1 MPMTQQNPKGQS
13 PRAMIYTVDLGD
25 GRVMDIEGPEGA
37 TPEQLQAVVAQG
49 QSAPPDPS
57 GGQQGKQP
65 IDPTGSMDIGFA
77 NPSAA
82 EANSRP
88 EGSDE
93 YVAAVNQGFADGSI
107 RTPEDLKR
115 VAGGFG
121 FYFPDEAKVQ
131 QVFDALKGGAKFG
144 GANPAEFQTNI
155 SDARDLGGDG
165 GAVETATA
173 FARGVPATLGLDD
186 ELGAIYDSVTKGG
199 DFSANLAR
207 NRAIRDF
214 DENNHFWARLGGEL
228 LGGSA
233 LPTNVQNVARNAGR
247 MAIREGLGREAAEQA
262 ARYAAAR
269 QLGVEGAGYGFV
281 HGFGANDGNLGDRA
295 VGGVGGAAVGGAGGL
310 VLGGAGATIGNRNAA
325 RATASLTE
333 GQEVAQAA
341 ERIGM
346 DVLPADVGGPTT
358 RRLTGA
364 AAQAPL
370 SASPVINAAQRVI
383 EQGKG
388 VRDAA
393 AASVGTAADP
403 EAAGEAAARGAR
415 TFIKASANRIGR
427 IYDTAARMAGDA
439 RIPLT
444 NAKHTLD
451 EQIAR
456 MSEVPGGAQ
465 GLEEAKALR
474 ASLEGDFTV
483 QGVRDMRTEMFVAP
497 EFRGTPVERRMRQIV
512 DAAAADI
519 ENGLVAAGK
528 TDAARAFAT
537 ADKQWKERLATISRV
552 IEPIIGKSE
561 EKLKSGEEII
571 AALNRAAKGN
581 NIRLEKFIASLPDD
595 EASMV
600 RASIIGH
607 LGRATEGQQNV
618 AGDAFSLAKFLT
630 DWNKIGDRAKA
641 TLFGGEARAALN
653 DLARV
658 AQGTKEAQKYANH
671 SNTSGGIWGNLGAL
685 AGVGA
690 WSPTTAAVSGGTQ
703 LIGGRLLASPR
714 FARWLAKAPSRTTP
728 EAERAHIAKLA
739 AIARA
744 EPSIAN
750 DILGIQDALRS
761 FSGKFDRVA
770 AESEGEDGQR

>member
-1 MPMTQQNPKGQS
+1 MPMTQQNPKGQP
-13 PRAMIYTVDLGD
+13 PRTMVYTVDLGD
-25 GRVMDIEGPEGA
+25 GTVMDIEGPEGA
-37 TPEQLQAVVAQG
+37 TPEQLQAVAAQG
-49 QSAPPDPS
+49 QQNAAPAAPPQ
-57 GGQQGKQP
+57 GGGKQP

-77 NPSAA
+77 DPSAA

-88 EGSDE
+88 EGSDA
-93 YVAAVNQGFADGSI
+93 YVSAVNQGFADGSI
-107 RTPEDLKR
+107 KTPDDLKR

-131 QVFDALKGGAKFG
+131 EVFDALKGGAKFG

-228 LGGSA
+228 LGGAA
-233 LPTNVQNVARNAGR
+233 LPTNVQNVARDAGR
-247 MAIREGLGREAAEQA
+247 MALREGLGREAAEQA

-269 QLGVEGAGYGFV
+269 QLGVEGAGYGFA

-295 VGGVGGAAVGGAGGL
+295 LGGLTEAPVGAAGGFA
-310 VLGGAGATIGNRNAA
+310 LGSTGAAIGNRRAANAA
-325 RATASLTE
+325 APLTE

-346 DVLPADVGGPTT
+346 DVLPADVGGPAT
-358 RRLTGA
+358 RRATSMT
-364 AAQAPL
+364 AQTIAGG
-370 SASPVINAAQRVI
+370 SPIIEAGKRVL
-383 EQGKG
+383 EQGKA
-388 VRDAA
+388 VRDRI
-393 AASVGTAADP
+393 ASSAGNVPADI
-403 EAAGEAAARGAR
+403 EEAGEAAAKGAR
-415 TFIKASANRIGR
+415 SYIKSSRDRIGR
-427 IYDTAARMAGDA
+427 IYDTAANMAGNVKL
-439 RIPLT
+439 PLT
-444 NAKHTLD
+444 NAKRVLD

-456 MSEVPGGAQ
+456 LEAVPGGGA

-474 ASLEGDFTV
+474 ANMEGDFTV

-512 DAAAADI
+512 DAAAEDI
-519 ENGLVAAGK
+519 EDGLIAAGK
-528 TDAARAFAT
+528 PEAARAFAT
-537 ADKQWKERLATISRV
+537 ADKQWRERIKTISRV

-561 EKLKSGEEII
+561 DAAKSGEEII
-571 AALNRAAKGN
+571 GALNRAAKGN
-581 NIRLEKFIASLPDD
+581 NLRLKSFIAALPPD
-595 EASMV
+595 EAAMV
-600 RASIIGH
+600 RASFISRLGH
-607 LGRATEGQQNV
+607 ASEGQQNA

-630 DWNKIGDRAKA
+630 DWNKIGRSAKE
-641 TLFGGEARAALN
+641 TLFTPDARSALD

-658 AQGTKEAQKYANH
+658 AGGTKEAQTYANK
-671 SNTSGGIWGNLGAL
+671 SNTGGVVGNLLTLGSGAG
-685 AGVGA
+685 GVLTFMA
-690 WSPTTAAVSGGTQ
+690 TVGGQ
-703 LIGGRLLASPR
+703 YGLGRALASPR
-714 FARWLAKAPSRTTP
+714 FARWLAKAPKAATP

-739 AIARA
+739 AIARS

-750 DILGIQDALRS
+750 DIFGIQDALTS
-761 FSGKFDRVA
+761 HLNRVA
-770 AESEGEDGQR
+770 ADEEDRE